1 MNIPNFIVLGI
12 MSVVIVATLALA
24 LVQSLTVFAQLVS
37 ELSPIIAGSAMNT
50 P

>member
-1 MNIPNFIVLGI
+1 MNIPQMVVIGI

-37 ELSPIIAGSAMNT
+37 ELSPLVVSSTANT